1 MKITSKNRKSRA
13 WISIPTVMVMAIAIA
28 IAVPAHSQDLAKA
41 LKGCASIA
49 ENDARLTCFDALAAV
64 LVDDQVE
71 VQAVEPIA
79 VAAASAVVAA
89 APVVASTA
97 EGTGPA
103 PLTDEVGKE
112 RIEPKE
118 ADEREKYS
126 SRVVACQESAQ
137 SGQYYFTL
145 DNGQVWKQSNYR
157 RLGFRDCAFDIEIS
171 KGSLGYNMY
180 IPSKDRS
187 VRVARVK

>member
-1 MKITSKNRKSRA
+1 MKKTNKNRESRA
-13 WISIPTVMVMAIAIA
+13 WMSILAVMVMSIALT
-28 IAVPAHSQDLAKA
+28 VPAQSQDLARA

-49 ENDARLTCFDALAAV
+49 ENDARLTCFDAVAA
-64 LVDDQVE
+64 LMVDGQGAEDV
-71 VQAVEPIA
+71 VAS
-79 VAAASAVVAA
+79 AAAS
-89 APVVASTA
+89 PV
-97 EGTGPA
+97 

-112 RIEPKE
+112 RIEPID

-126 SRVVACQESAQ
+126 AHVVACQESAQ

-157 RLGFRDCAFDIEIS
+157 RLGFRDCEFDIEIS

-180 IPSKDRS
+180 IPSKDRN

>member
-1 MKITSKNRKSRA
+1 MKKTNKNRESRA
-13 WISIPTVMVMAIAIA
+13 WMSILAVMVTSIAIT
-28 IAVPAHSQDLAKA
+28 VPAQSQDLAKA
-41 LKGCASIA
+41 LKGCASIV
-49 ENDARLTCFDALAAV
+49 ENDARLKCFDAVAA
-64 LVDDQVE
+64 LMGDGQGE
-71 VQAVEPIA
+71 AQAVEPAA
-79 VAAASAVVAA
+79 VAAASAVVST

-97 EGTGPA
+97 PATGPI

-112 RIEPKE
+112 RVEPKK

-157 RLGFRDCAFDIEIS
+157 RLGFRDCAFDVELS

-187 VRVARVK
+187 IRVGRVK